1 MKGDGGLMNK
11 IVEVLRMIKVEHT
24 IFALPFALLG
34 MVFAAKGIP
43 DFKILLLVILCTLF
57 ARNAA
62 MAFNRYLD
70 ADIDAKNPR
79 TKDRSIP
86 AGRLSKFFVFAFVV
100 INSFLFILAAYFLNP
115 LAFKLSPIALFVVL
129 FYSYTKRF
137 TSFSHLI
144 LGLADGIAPMG
155 GWIAVTG
162 RFDLEVLPL
171 VFAVLLWVAGFDI
184 LYSLQ
189 DIEFDRKSGLYSLP
203 ARIGVSKSLF
213 VSRIFHFIV
222 IVLLVVFGVKVGAGF
237 WYWIGLVSGGFLLF
251 YEHSLIGPDD
261 LSKIDVAFFTVNGF
275 FSIILLIFSIL
286 DFYF

>member
-1 MKGDGGLMNK
+1 MNK
-11 IVEVLRMIKVEHT
+11 LMEVLRMIKVEHT
-24 IFALPFALLG
+24 VFALPFALLG
-34 MVFAAKGIP
+34 MVFAARGVP
-43 DFKILLLVILCTLF
+43 DLKTLVLIILCTLF

-79 TKDRSIP
+79 TKDRAIP
-86 AGRLSKFFVFAFVV
+86 SGKLSRIFVLGFVV
-100 INSFLFILAAYFLNP
+100 VNSFLFIGSAYLLNP

-144 LGLADGIAPMG
+144 LGLADGIAPVG

-162 RFDLEVLPL
+162 SFDKDAIYL
-171 VFAVLLWVAGFDI
+171 AVAVMLWVAGFDI

-189 DIEFDRKSGLYSLP
+189 DIEFDRSAGLYSIP
-203 ARIGVSKSLF
+203 AKIGVSKALF
-213 VSRIFHFIV
+213 ISRFFHFIV
-222 IVLLVVFGVKVGAGF
+222 VLLLLIFGVKAGAGV
-237 WYWIGLVSGGFLLF
+237 WYKTGLLIGAVLLF
-251 YEHSLIGPDD
+251 YEHTLVRADD
-261 LSKIDVAFFTVNGF
+261 LSKIDVAFFTTNGF
-275 FSIILLIFSIL
+275 FSVILLIFSLL

>member
-1 MKGDGGLMNK
+1 MNK
-11 IVEVLRMIKVEHT
+11 FAEILKMIKVEHT
-24 IFALPFALLG
+24 VFALPFALLG

-43 DFKILLLVILCTLF
+43 DIKTFALVILCTLF
-57 ARNAA
+57 ARNSA

-86 AGRLSKFFVFAFVV
+86 AGRLSRFFVLAFV
-100 INSFLFILAAYFLNP
+100 IANSIFFMATAYFLNP

-144 LGLADGIAPMG
+144 LGLADGIAPVG

-162 RFDLEVLPL
+162 TLDTEVVYLGL
-171 VFAVLLWVAGFDI
+171 AVMLWVAGFDI

-189 DIEFDRKSGLYSLP
+189 DIEFDRTYGLYSLP
-203 ARIGVSKSLF
+203 SKLGIKRSLII
-213 VSRIFHFIV
+213 SRLFHIIV
-222 IVLLVVFGVKVGAGF
+222 VVLLAWFGYILKAGF
-237 WYWIGLVSGGFLLF
+237 WYWIGLLIASALLF
-251 YEHSLIGPDD
+251 YEHTLIKEND
-261 LSKIDVAFFTVNGF
+261 LSRIDQAFFTVNGF
-275 FSIILLIFSIL
+275 FSIIVLVFSTL
-286 DFYF
+286 NFYF

>member
-1 MKGDGGLMNK
+1 MNR
-11 IVEVLRMIKVEHT
+11 ILEVLRMIKIEHT

-43 DFKILLLVILCTLF
+43 NIKTFLLVILCTLF

-86 AGRLSKFFVFAFVV
+86 AGRLSRFFVLVFV
-100 INSFLFILAAYFLNP
+100 IFNSILFIATTYFLNP

-137 TSFSHLI
+137 TSFSHLV
-144 LGLADGIAPMG
+144 LGLADGIAPAG

-162 RFDLEVLPL
+162 TFDKEVLL
-171 VFAVLLWVAGFDI
+171 LSLAVMLWVAGFDI

-189 DIEFDRKSGLYSLP
+189 DIEFDRSQGLYSLP
-203 ARIGVSKSLF
+203 SKIGVKKSLF
-213 VSRIFHFIV
+213 VSRLFHFV
-222 IVLLVVFGVKVGAGF
+222 VVLLLAYFGYLTKSGL
-237 WYWIGLVSGGFLLF
+237 WYWIGLFIASALLF
-251 YEHSLIGPDD
+251 YEHTLVKEDD
-261 LSKIDVAFFTVNGF
+261 LSKIDMAFFTVNGF
-275 FSIILLIFSIL
+275 FSIIILIFSFL
-286 DFYF
+286 NFYL

>member
-1 MKGDGGLMNK
+1 MNR
-11 IVEVLRMIKVEHT
+11 ILEVLRMIKVEHT

-43 DFKILLLVILCTLF
+43 DIKTFLLVILCTLF

-86 AGRLSKFFVFAFVV
+86 AGRLSRFFVLIFV
-100 INSFLFILAAYFLNP
+100 IFNSILFIATTYFLNP

-137 TSFSHLI
+137 TSFSHLV
-144 LGLADGIAPMG
+144 LGLADGIAPAG

-162 RFDLEVLPL
+162 TFDKEVLL
-171 VFAVLLWVAGFDI
+171 LSLAVMLWVAGFDI

-189 DIEFDRKSGLYSLP
+189 DIEFDRSQGLYSLP
-203 ARIGVSKSLF
+203 SRIGVKKSLF
-213 VSRIFHFIV
+213 VSRLFHFTV
-222 IVLLVVFGVKVGAGF
+222 VLLLAYFGYLTKSGL
-237 WYWIGLVSGGFLLF
+237 WYWIGLFIASALLF
-251 YEHSLIGPDD
+251 YEHTLVKEDD
-261 LSKIDVAFFTVNGF
+261 LSKIDMAFFTVNGF
-275 FSIILLIFSIL
+275 FSIIILIFSFL
-286 DFYF
+286 NFYL